1 MAPGHRWHAAGRIRP
16 RAQETTRVPL
26 TPCARQHPA
35 LATLRLLCG
44 AAILACAAPQAAAQ
58 ATQATAAQ
66 QRQYAIPAGPLDNAL
81 SALGATAGVM
91 VAADPALTAG
101 LRTPGLNGR
110 YSVSEG
116 LARLLAGTPLEAVP
130 ARNGGYVLR
139 RRPAASGPVTT
150 LDAVTVSASAQTALS
165 AGDSLVATRSAAGT
179 KTDTPLIETPQSI
192 SVITR
197 KQLDDQKP
205 RSVSEALNYTPG
217 AFTALVGATNRYDYV
232 ALRGFNDNSVDNTLL
247 DGLRTLSDQGSYT
260 ATQVDPY
267 FLERADVLR
276 GPASVLYGRSSPG
289 GVVAL
294 TSKRPLYEPYR
305 QVEVSAGNR
314 DRYEA
319 GVDLAGPVDADGKV
333 AYRLTAMGRKLD
345 TQFDHV
351 KEERY
356 GVAPSLHINFSDRTR
371 LLLQAYLQHDPEGS
385 YHGAVPADAS
395 VTNDHNGQRVPR
407 SFFDGD
413 PSANKYERTQR
424 MLGYQFEHDFNDR
437 LTFRQNFRHL
447 WTDVKLEQVYGYG
460 WAGPDSLTRY
470 YAGAHEQMRAYTVD
484 NQFEGRF
491 ETGALKH
498 TLLGGLDYQR
508 RKLDGYWESGGA
520 DPINVLDPQYG
531 QPNLVG
537 LVKDPVDRR
546 LEQTG
551 VYLQDQIAWDKW
563 RFTLGLRQ
571 DHARVTNE
579 YAGAAASWKGSK
591 FTKRAGAVYLFDN
604 GIAPYVSYADG
615 FNPSIRTDQQGQLLE
630 PTTSEQYEAGIR
642 YQPPG
647 SESYISAA
655 VYQLT
660 QDNVASRAP
669 TQSFY
674 EPTGKVRS
682 RGLELEVRSQLTDN
696 LALLASYTLNNMT
709 IRESADGYEGNTP
722 YQAPRHMASAWMDW
736 QFTPG
741 VTLGTGVRYVGTTW
755 VDNANSL
762 KVDPYTLV
770 DMMVHV
776 DLGRFAPALKG
787 SSLRVAATNL
797 FDKTYVASC
806 ISMENCYWGEAR
818 NVMATLSYQW

>member
-1 MAPGHRWHAAGRIRP
+1 MASSQQRLAAGCVESQLRMPPCETPFRQ
-16 RAQETTRVPL
+16 RALRRGVL
-26 TPCARQHPA
+26 AA
-35 LATLRLLCG
+35 LH
-44 AAILACAAPQAAAQ
+44 LACGTAFMAYAPQHASAQPANAAQ
-58 ATQATAAQ
+58 V
-66 QRQYAIPAGPLDNAL
+66 QRQYDIPAGPLDNAL
-81 SALGATAGVM
+81 SALGAAAGVM

-101 LRTPGLNGR
+101 QRTQGLKGS
-110 YSVSEG
+110 YTVADG
-116 LARLLAGTPLEAVP
+116 LARLLAGTSLEAVP
-130 ARNGGYVLR
+130 GRNGGYVLR
-139 RRPAASGPVTT
+139 RRPASAGGISTLEPVTVAG
-150 LDAVTVSASAQTALS
+150 AVETAWS
-165 AGDSLVATRSAAGT
+165 RVDSVVATRSAAGT

-217 AFTALVGATNRYDYV
+217 VFTGLVGATNRYDYV
-232 ALRGFNDNSVDNTLL
+232 ALRGFNDNSVDNILL

-260 ATQVDPY
+260 ATQIDPY

-294 TSKRPLYEPYR
+294 TSKQPTYEPYR
-305 QVEVSAGNR
+305 QAEVTFGNR
-314 DRYEA
+314 NRYEA
-319 GVDLAGPVDADGKV
+319 GVDLSGPVDEAGKV
-333 AYRLTAMGRKLD
+333 AYRVTAMGRKLD
-345 TQFDHV
+345 TQFDYV

-356 GVAPSLHINFSDRTR
+356 GIAPSLNINFSDRTR
-371 LLLQAYLQHDPEGS
+371 LLLQAYLQHDPEGN

-395 VTNDHNGQRVPR
+395 VTNTHNGHRVPR

-413 PSANKYERTQR
+413 PTANKYERTQK
-424 MLGYQFEHDFNDR
+424 MLGYQFEHEFNDQV
-437 LTFRQNFRHL
+437 TFRQNFRHL
-447 WTDVKLEQVYGYG
+447 WTDVELEQVYGYG
-460 WAGPDSLTRY
+460 WAGPDTLTRY
-470 YAGAHEQMRAYTVD
+470 YAGAHEKMRAYTID
-484 NQFEGRF
+484 NQLEGKF
-491 ETGALKH
+491 QTGALKH

-508 RKLDGYWESGGA
+508 RKLDGYWASGGA

-531 QPNLVG
+531 DPNLVG
-537 LVKDPVDRR
+537 VVEDPVDRQ

-551 VYLQDQIAWDKW
+551 VYLQDQIAWNKW
-563 RFTLGLRQ
+563 RFTLGMRY
-571 DHARVTNE
+571 DDARVTNE
-579 YAGAAASWKGSK
+579 YAGAAASWEGSK
-591 FTKRAGAVYLFDN
+591 VTKRAGAVYLFEN

-630 PTTSEQYEAGIR
+630 PATSEQYEAGIR

-647 SESYISAA
+647 GNSYISAA

-660 QDNVASRAP
+660 QDSVASRAP
-669 TQSFY
+669 TQAYY
-674 EPTGKVRS
+674 EPSGKVRS
-682 RGLELEVRSQLTDN
+682 RGLELELRSELTDN
-696 LALLASYTLNNMT
+696 LSLIASYTLNNMT
-709 IRESADGYEGNTP
+709 FRESAEGYEGNTP
-722 YQAPRHMASAWMDW
+722 YQAPKHMASAWLDW

-741 VTLGTGVRYVGTTW
+741 VTLGTGVRYVGTSW
-755 VDNANSL
+755 VSNANTL

-787 SSLRVAATNL
+787 SSLRLAATNL

-806 ISMENCYWGEAR
+806 ISIENCYWGEAR